1 MGVVVAGVHTDG
13 LFRASRMD
21 LTILLDE
28 VVVANAFVME
38 TGIVTG
44 AEHVERET
52 LVGARG
58 AAVNDNKI
66 DFSHNLIFFSLRRL
80 R

>member
-1 MGVVVAGVHTDG
+1 MEGVHPNFV
-13 LFRASRMD
+13 LRASSMD
-21 LTILLDE
+21 LTILFDE
-28 VVVANAFVME
+28 VVVAYAFIME

-66 DFSHNLIFFSLRRL
+66 DFSHNLIFLAYAG
-80 R
+80 